1 MNSVVSF
8 WMCVALAFVHLQHS
22 ETNELKVV
30 TYNIRNNNPQDGEN
44 AWPNRKE
51 RVAQLMLAQHADII
65 GMQEAKKEQVAYL
78 DHRLGEFGR
87 VGVGRDNGKQ
97 KGEFSP
103 LYYNRS
109 RFDLADHGTFWLS
122 ETPDVAGSKCWD
134 AAITRICTYA
144 KLLDKQTGKR
154 VWVFNTHFD
163 HKGKVARVE
172 SAKLLVRKAH
182 EMAREDAV
190 LLIGDFNFPP
200 KSDPYGTM
208 VAEFEDSFSCYT
220 DGEKTTSHGFAVGEN
235 EGNRIDHIFHS
246 SELSCSHYRILDDN
260 NGKNY
265 PSDHLPV
272 VSVLRFRD

>member
-1 MNSVVSF
+1 MMSIWLGLAILVGQWQWSVDHQIK
-8 WMCVALAFVHLQHS
+8 A
-22 ETNELKVV
+22 V
-30 TYNIRNNNPQDGEN
+30 TYNIRYHEPNDGKN
-44 AWPNRKE
+44 AWPKRKG
-51 RVAQLMLAQHADII
+51 RVAELLLAQQADII
-65 GMQEAKKEQVAYL
+65 GLQEALDGQVVYCDSVLNA
-78 DHRLGEFGR
+78 FGR
-87 VGVGRDNGKQ
+87 VGVGRDDGKQ

-103 LYYNRS
+103 LYYRQS

-122 ETPDVAGSKCWD
+122 ETPEVPGSKSWD

-144 KLLDKQTGKR
+144 KLLDKQSGKP

-163 HKGKVARVE
+163 HKGKVAREE

-182 EMAREDAV
+182 EMAKEDAV

-200 KSDPYGTM
+200 ESDPYGTM

-246 SELSCSHYRILDDN
+246 AKLACLYYRILDDN
-260 NGKNY
+260 DGENY

-272 VSVLRFRD
+272 VSVLMYRD